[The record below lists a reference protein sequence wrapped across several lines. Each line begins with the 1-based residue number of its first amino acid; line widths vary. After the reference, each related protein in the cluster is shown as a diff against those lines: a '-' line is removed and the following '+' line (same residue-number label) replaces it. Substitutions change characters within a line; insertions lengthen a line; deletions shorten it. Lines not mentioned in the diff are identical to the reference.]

1 MICLLLIRNQGNS
14 LLILTRTC
22 VDGQQQALTAQA
34 AHIMA
39 QLFQRVAQY
48 LADQVIT
55 PKLAQSKAFQRAAI
69 KTHETVQKAQKE
81 IVDAAAGK
89 SNVGKSASSAA
100 SEAGEFFSTLRQ
112 EFSKDLKKPPR

>member
-1 MICLLLIRNQGNS
+1 
-14 LLILTRTC
+14 
-22 VDGQQQALTAQA
+22 
-34 AHIMA
+34 MA

-89 SNVGKSASSAA
+89 SEVGKNASSAVG
-100 SEAGEFFSTLRQ
+100 EAGEFFSTLRQ
-112 EFSKDLKKPPR
+112 ELAKDMKKPTK